1 MERPRGSN
9 PISDTQTT
17 PARGDPVAATAGEG
31 AVRPESLWRN
41 KDFMKLWGGE
51 TFSQLGSQVTQ
62 LALPLT
68 AIIVLHAGVIAIG
81 LLASAQYTPI
91 IVAMFAGPWVDR
103 HRTRRVMTVI
113 HLSRA
118 FLIST
123 VPLLYALH
131 ELSMAPL
138 FAVAFSVGCLTAL
151 YNIIY
156 ISYVP
161 FIVTGSVIIDAN
173 AKLEATYTVADIG
186 GPGLGGLLVQALT
199 APLAIL
205 ADAVTYI
212 AAAALSSRIRHVA
225 SPAARDPDAASPVA
239 QTRQAMIS
247 ILRHPVLRPM
257 ALSSACFNLFGNGI
271 FVLYLLYGTRNLH
284 FRPGALGATLA
295 LGGIAGIAGTMLV
308 RRISARLNM
317 GRTLV
322 WGMFLGSAPL
332 VLIPAAAGPRPVLIA
347 MLVTGLVLSG
357 FGLTVSNVLNLS
369 LRAAVISSESLGS
382 LTAGYTAISSST
394 LPVCGLLTGLLGS
407 EVGVRGAL
415 VILAVAVTASST
427 CFVFSRARRFDLTG
441 GVALPVLNRQ
451 ADAAAKPDLSI
462 A

>member
-1 MERPRGSN
+1 M
-9 PISDTQTT
+9 SDTQTT
-17 PARGDPVAATAGEG
+17 PARGDPAADREG
-31 AVRPESLWRN
+31 AAKPASLWRSG
-41 KDFMKLWGGE
+41 DFMKLWGGE
-51 TFSQLGSQVTQ
+51 TLSQIGSQVTQ

-81 LLASAQYTPI
+81 LLSSAQYAPI

-113 HLSRA
+113 HLGRA
-118 FLIST
+118 FLVST

-156 ISYVP
+156 VSYVP
-161 FIVTGSVIIDAN
+161 FIVANSAIIDAN
-173 AKLEATYTVADIG
+173 AKLEATYTVADTG

-205 ADAVTYI
+205 ADTVTYI
-212 AAAALSSRIRHVA
+212 AAAVLSNRIRHVA
-225 SPAARDPDAASPVA
+225 APAARDPDAASPVA

-257 ALSSACFNLFGNGI
+257 AFSAAGFNLFGNGI
-271 FVLYLLYGTRNLH
+271 FVLYLLYGTRSLH
-284 FRPGALGATLA
+284 LRPGALGIMLA
-295 LGGIAGIAGTMLV
+295 LGGIAGIAGTMVV

-317 GRTLV
+317 GRALV
-322 WGMFLGSAPL
+322 WGMALASIPL
-332 VLIPAAAGPRPVLIA
+332 VLIPVAAGPRPVLIA
-347 MLVTGLVLSG
+347 ILVTGIVLHG
-357 FGLTVSNVLNLS
+357 FGLTVSNVLSLS
-369 LRAAVISSESLGS
+369 LRAAVIPSESLGS
-382 LTAGYTAISSST
+382 LTAGYTAISNGT
-394 LPVCGLLTGLLGS
+394 LPVCGLLAGLLGS
-407 EVGVRGAL
+407 EFGVRGAL
-415 VILAVAVTASST
+415 VILAAAVTVSST

-441 GVALPVLNRQ
+441 GVALPALNGQ